1 MDTKNKKLNKQSSF
15 SLLFIIKN
23 ISYYLLVLILIL
35 NHHYT
40 NSYESGELDPSIEP
54 YLLERLNLNLNDLT
68 PSGHAPYIS
77 STSTAEPKLTNIN
90 SIKYY
95 NGYLY
100 IAAQNWLLKL
110 NANTLK
116 IEQSIRYGPVLDSP
130 MCRYNPIEECSSAMQ
145 TKHSMNNF
153 NKLLIVYESKQAL
166 LTCWTAKQG
175 VCDLRDLNDITQLIQ
190 NSSIPAVANDPFN
203 STVGFIASAPN
214 SQDLFY
220 VASTHNSF
228 GPYRDEVPALAGR
241 SLNTQNQL
249 IPSFSS
255 SSANRFMQILTSNS
269 QGLKSSK
276 ASIEFISRFSK
287 SFIVKYVTA
296 FNLGIYNYFLSV
308 QHMDTE
314 PALRGDLLITKLAR
328 LCLND
333 LSFTKSYTEMP
344 LRCTSGSSR
353 GLRSLDYNELISA
366 KLVSIRNLE
375 SRDEFEMSNDHYI
388 VGLFQETSRRTFNAT
403 LESDSV
409 KQAVCV
415 YPLKYV
421 QAKIKENLRKCY
433 DSGASSQFSSSSSSS
448 DDELNIMRGLS
459 FIKPDQR
466 CNTGRNRQSQ
476 RSSDYSSSQIGDD
489 FCSSADNGLYPIGG
503 QIPAVSNA
511 ILEFNDASFDTIQA
525 YSDSVATS
533 LILMSNKQ
541 DEIRYYHFKSLTQS
555 PVNYRTVK
563 LKPASGAQAKTASSN
578 LQFEIEP
585 LAAHSAQYSS
595 PPSLFVATS
604 GNQILKLRMSACE
617 SYKTCGECLLKSATS
632 SNSGDPY
639 CGWCSALNECT
650 SHFKCMNAEIS
661 SSQAAQDAS
670 TPKWINGGQI
680 QVNESS
686 LIDSMCVDIQ
696 SVSPAVSYKD
706 RADWIEVN
714 FRKELGSESDNSSAS
729 YQCVFMSPVDTITI
743 GQSAKLSVFKPSE
756 LRTDAIRIAP
766 NKLKCAL
773 PHSTKLIGIFQSN
786 EFKQQR
792 LVLSDDGIF
801 KVSPT
806 SSYYYET
813 QYDRI
818 VLPFYVQNTRS
829 ANIQYGT
836 VSPSTSSSK
845 SSSLETSFNITI
857 IDCGVHKSCVSC
869 ASAQC
874 QWCSNKC
881 LAPTEQAAQCA
892 SEISACKSF
901 DTGTSKLLIPYTAHR
916 QQAPLVFSL
925 LNLNRDDVFSS
936 RNEPSIE
943 CIFTMFNGRFVGR
956 NVSMPFVFVNKTH
969 AHCSLANVFNSL
981 SVFIDETN
989 STSSTLEDL
998 SNPSQSLGQVQT
1010 NLRLYDSANDVFI
1023 DSISNGKLSLLF
1035 YKCEIKANDCSQCL
1049 SLNRQLSCMWCN
1061 AYPLASTTKS
1071 IDQQQQQQSS
1081 CRFMNA
1087 QSKLV
1092 AASQCIAPITTLIS
1106 SANNQSRQVAVNQ
1119 CDKPQIASIQPSKIP
1134 VGGGTLI
1141 IINGLNLGSTID
1153 DVLSVNV
1160 VCGSVAFSSSD
1171 SQNMVSTRCDLV
1183 PSKYV
1188 PSKQI
1193 ACKTRQSSS
1202 GAQKQCKVSVKL
1214 RSNLLIGSGGATADW
1229 VIYFFLFNFL
1239 MMKSI

>member
-1 MDTKNKKLNKQSSF
+1 MST
-15 SLLFIIKN
+15 KN

-40 NSYESGELDPSIEP
+40 NSYESGELDPSVEP
-54 YLLERLNLNLNDLT
+54 YLLERLNLNLSDLT
-68 PSGHAPYIS
+68 PSGHAPYAAAAS
-77 STSTAEPKLTNIN
+77 SQTEPKLTNIN
-90 SIKYY
+90 TIKYY

-130 MCRYNPIEECSSAMQ
+130 MCRYNPIEECSSATP

-166 LTCWTAKQG
+166 LSCWTAKQG
-175 VCDLRDLNDITQLIQ
+175 VCDLRDLNDISQLIQ

-241 SLNTQNQL
+241 SLNTQSQL
-249 IPSFSS
+249 IPSFS
-255 SSANRFMQILTSNS
+255 SSANRFMQILNSNS

-344 LRCTSGSSR
+344 LRCTSGSR
-353 GLRSLDYNELISA
+353 GLRSVDYNELISA

-375 SRDEFEMSNDHYI
+375 SRDEFAEMSNDHYI
-388 VGLFQETSRRTFNAT
+388 VGLFQETSRRTFNAS
-403 LESDSV
+403 LDAESGL

-433 DSGASSQFSSSSSSS
+433 DSGASQFSSSASSSP

-466 CNTGRNRQSQ
+466 CNTGRNRQAQ

-511 ILEFNDASFDTIQA
+511 ILEFNEASFDTIQA

-533 LILMSNKQ
+533 LLLMSNKQ

-555 PVNYRTVK
+555 PVNYRTVR
-563 LKPASGAQAKTASSN
+563 LKPASGAQAKAAASSN
-578 LQFEIEP
+578 LQFELEP

-604 GNQILKLRMSACE
+604 GNQILKLKMSACE

-632 SNSGDPY
+632 SNMGDPY

-650 SHFKCMNAEIS
+650 SHFKCMNAEPS
-661 SSQAAQDAS
+661 GSQAAHDAS

-686 LIDSMCVDIQ
+686 LIDSMCVDIG
-696 SVSPAVSYKD
+696 SVRPAVSYRD
-706 RADWIEVN
+706 RADWIEVD
-714 FRKELGSESDNSSAS
+714 FRKELGSQESENSSAS
-729 YQCVFMSPVDTITI
+729 YQCVFMSPVDALAS
-743 GQSAKLSVFKPSE
+743 GLAAKMAVFKPSE

-773 PHSTKLIGIFQSN
+773 PHSTKLSGIFQSN
-786 EFKQQR
+786 EFKLQR

-801 KVSPT
+801 K
-806 SSYYYET
+806 
-813 QYDRI
+813 
-818 VLPFYVQNTRS
+818 
-829 ANIQYGT
+829 G
-836 VSPSTSSSK
+836 
-845 SSSLETSFNITI
+845 SF
-857 IDCGVHKSCVSC
+857 
-869 ASAQC
+869 
-874 QWCSNKC
+874 
-881 LAPTEQAAQCA
+881 
-892 SEISACKSF
+892 
-901 DTGTSKLLIPYTAHR
+901 
-916 QQAPLVFSL
+916 
-925 LNLNRDDVFSS
+925 
-936 RNEPSIE
+936 
-943 CIFTMFNGRFVGR
+943 
-956 NVSMPFVFVNKTH
+956 
-969 AHCSLANVFNSL
+969 
-981 SVFIDETN
+981 
-989 STSSTLEDL
+989 
-998 SNPSQSLGQVQT
+998 
-1010 NLRLYDSANDVFI
+1010 
-1023 DSISNGKLSLLF
+1023 
-1035 YKCEIKANDCSQCL
+1035 
-1049 SLNRQLSCMWCN
+1049 
-1061 AYPLASTTKS
+1061 
-1071 IDQQQQQQSS
+1071 
-1081 CRFMNA
+1081 
-1087 QSKLV
+1087 
-1092 AASQCIAPITTLIS
+1092 
-1106 SANNQSRQVAVNQ
+1106 
-1119 CDKPQIASIQPSKIP
+1119 
-1134 VGGGTLI
+1134 
-1141 IINGLNLGSTID
+1141 
-1153 DVLSVNV
+1153 
-1160 VCGSVAFSSSD
+1160 
-1171 SQNMVSTRCDLV
+1171 
-1183 PSKYV
+1183 
-1188 PSKQI
+1188 
-1193 ACKTRQSSS
+1193 
-1202 GAQKQCKVSVKL
+1202 
-1214 RSNLLIGSGGATADW
+1214 
-1229 VIYFFLFNFL
+1229 
-1239 MMKSI
+1239 